1 MQWKSEFDHI
11 PYEQWLPLETLC
23 FRYSL
28 HSSTSETDLIG
39 VFCVEGVRGR
49 PDPDEDL
56 DDKCYENSL
65 VDIQDTRAFLLAFID
80 RIEFFRPLPAA
91 LAALVLKFVRQK
103 TILET
108 AASDSKHL
116 STDIGF
122 HRYATQL
129 FGLIDRVCSVYAT
142 STTMISTIA
151 KTLFNNDFVNLFGRL
166 VLLSLSV
173 GSSLGRLSQ
182 ESPILFSNL
191 DRKKA
196 PYNIARSWFDLS
208 FEALEAMHSCCQTGN
223 QFQETFDSSFPD
235 WMKLRRC
242 LDPNFPQHHIAAGS
256 KTFENHVQGTRAT
269 LLKMAYSF
277 GYSERAFHN
286 RMALNA
292 RLLHTAAMHVKKRT
306 GNARNSP
313 IA

>member
-1 MQWKSEFDHI
+1 MGATCS
-11 PYEQWLPLETLC
+11 
-23 FRYSL
+23 
-28 HSSTSETDLIG
+28 
-39 VFCVEGVRGR
+39 
-49 PDPDEDL
+49 
-56 DDKCYENSL
+56 
-65 VDIQDTRAFLLAFID
+65 
-80 RIEFFRPLPAA
+80 RIW
-91 LAALVLKFVRQK
+91 

-129 FGLIDRVCSVYAT
+129 FSLIDRVCSVYAT

-182 ESPILFSNL
+182 ESPNLFSNL

-196 PYNIARSWFDLS
+196 PYNIARSWFDPS

-286 RMALNA
+286 RMACTYPRCPGTSSEGDV
-292 RLLHTAAMHVKKRT
+292 RLLVCSKCSVTPYCSHACQEKDWECTEQPHRLIRGLLATGTRT
-306 GNARNSP
+306 GGS
-313 IA
+313 I